1 MFTSTSLELNF
12 IPSLRR
18 EAFWDFKTIPKLT
31 KVPLICDYLSEL
43 VSIEF
48 ILVTSYKGEGGGG
61 EGEGGGGGARL
72 GCLSLFQGT
81 RFVYERANASL
92 WPQST
97 IRDILGNRAKPK
109 IHVQCN

>member
-1 MFTSTSLELNF
+1 MSTSHEFNF

-43 VSIEF
+43 VFIEF

-61 EGEGGGGGARL
+61 GGRL

-97 IRDILGNRAKPK
+97 IRDNLGNRAKPK

>member
-61 EGEGGGGGARL
+61 EGEGGGGGGLDLVVSVFSKELDLCMKERM
-72 GCLSLFQGT
+72 Q
-81 RFVYERANASL
+81 VYGLKVRSV
-92 WPQST
+92 T
-97 IRDILGNRAKPK
+97 F
-109 IHVQCN
+109 